1 MFRFLY
7 AIVCILVFS
16 LLLPA
21 QQLAPI
27 IDLFEPV
34 GDTQYTIASD
44 VDNDGDMDVICG
56 TDQRLFWLEQLEDG
70 SFSKQHII
78 ATSGIDY
85 RSLTVG
91 DVDNDGDE
99 DLIYTA
105 NAAGL
110 GIHLNLGGGEMGPAT
125 VLYSPGATVID
136 SYLADFNADGD
147 LDIVVSTTDE
157 VRWLRGNGNGSFGT
171 PRLVSS
177 AHATTTSVHAED
189 LDDDGD
195 LDIIVTALISDRL
208 AWHENLG
215 NETFS
220 AYREIETIHDGPQSV
235 TTADLDGDNLPDI
248 ICANNQED
256 EETGAGL
263 VWYRNLG
270 AGNFELV
277 DTLMSLGRHAYV
289 HAVDMDLD
297 GDMDLVSCHGLDE
310 MDWIAN
316 DGTGNF
322 GDPIELE
329 RFAAY
334 LRSVDTP
341 DLNNDGFPDILYVV
355 SSNSPTK
362 QNVLWRPSTGGGQHD
377 PPALITMG
385 AYNMSAPEVADIDQD
400 GLLDV
405 VVGSDGSDALV
416 WLRNEGAQF
425 SQPRL
430 LARRHNYRPSSIA
443 VVDINNDGFPDILG
457 GNVIGDNSSY
467 ADFCFYLQDS
477 DGNFTAT
484 PFFST
489 WFYNQ
494 RELQM
499 VDMDK
504 DGDLDMLWANSGTGS
519 NPNASVGWVRNDD
532 GVFSEQ
538 TILLSEE
545 TAVLDILVADFDQDD
560 QIEIIVCK
568 RGDAS
573 LVWMEHT
580 SNGNFTALQEIT
592 SSFLSGMYAQ
602 AVDMNGD
609 GMLDLVASSEG
620 AFGGVNEIAW
630 FPNLG
635 NNQFGTQQDIYEGQ
649 PPLEKFVIEDFDLDG
664 RKDIIASTYS
674 DYPMQIMRG
683 LEDGTFA
690 DPAPIEGTPNKVRH
704 FELVD
709 MENDGDWDIVGSNGD
724 SPFSSTNRLFVAY
737 NLANDVSISGTVFYD
752 ENADGE
758 QDQDELG
765 IGRIPITVVP
775 EALAVFA
782 NDEGQFNIYGPAGTY
797 TISPQLDDCWTLSTS
812 PEAYEVTFDGV
823 TNIDSLRFGVSPN
836 TQVADAAVTM
846 ASAPTRCGFTVPF
859 WLNYRNDGCWAF
871 DGQVYLVL
879 SDLATFVSASPEPSS
894 MVGDTLFW
902 DFSQLY
908 PGASRSVEMMMTIA
922 GVEFIGSTL
931 AIDAGVIPYDEAG
944 QALAAET
951 FDFFSIINCAYDPN
965 DKQVYPN
972 RSEQL
977 PFTENYTLFDEKL
990 MYTLRFQNTG
1000 TDTAFNIVLRDQLS
1014 EDLDWA
1020 TFTPGSSSHPY
1031 EATLHDDGLLEF
1043 HFRDILLPD
1052 STVNEP
1058 GSHGF
1063 VQFEISALLGLP
1075 EGTVIENTAGIYFD
1089 FNPPIIT
1096 NTIGNIMV
1104 ETLPNFTPAAAFTHN
1119 TTALEATFTDVS
1131 SNNPESWLW
1140 DFGDGNTST
1149 EQNPVHTYLAEG
1161 NYTVC
1166 LTAANAWGS
1175 NQYCQEITISLTST
1189 TDIAGTTPIQ
1199 LYPNPATSTVW
1210 VDCDNL
1216 SLPQQLVLYTT
1227 AGKPLQSIT
1236 LRERTV
1242 AWDISALPAGSYL
1255 VRTEDGK
1262 VLPLV
1267 VVK

>member
-1 MFRFLY
+1 MLRFL
-7 AIVCILVFS
+7 CFSCSLLFS
-16 LLLPA
+16 LMLPA
-21 QQLAPI
+21 QLAPI

-34 GDTQYTIASD
+34 GDTQYTIAAD
-44 VDNDGDMDVICG
+44 LDNDGDMDVICG
-56 TDQRLFWLEQLEDG
+56 TNQRLFWLEQLEDG

-78 ATSGIDY
+78 ATSGINY
-85 RSLTVG
+85 RSLAVG
-91 DVDNDGDE
+91 DVDNDGDT

-105 NAAGL
+105 NAAGM
-110 GIHLNLGGGEMGPAT
+110 GIHLNLGDGQMGPAQE
-125 VLYSPGATVID
+125 LYTPGTVIHCH
-136 SYLADFNADGD
+136 LADFNGDGA
-147 LDIVVSTTDE
+147 LDIVASATSE
-157 VRWLRGNGNGSFGT
+157 VRWLEGNGNGSFGT
-171 PRLVSS
+171 PRLVSDE
-177 AHATTTSVHAED
+177 HATTTSVHAED
-189 LDDDGD
+189 LDGDGD
-195 LDIIVTALISDRL
+195 LDILVAAQLSDRL

-220 AYREIETIHDGPQSV
+220 AYREIETLYDNPASV

-248 ICANNQED
+248 ICANYQED
-256 EETGAGL
+256 ADTGAGL

-277 DTLMSLGRHAYV
+277 DTLMNRGQHVYV
-289 HAVDMDLD
+289 SAVDMDLD

-310 MDWIAN
+310 MDWLAN

-322 GDPIELE
+322 GAPIELE

-341 DLNNDGFPDILYVV
+341 DLNNDGFPDILYAI

-362 QNVLWRPSTGGGQHD
+362 QNVLWRPSLGAGQHA
-377 PPALITMG
+377 PPALVTMG
-385 AYNMSAPEVADIDQD
+385 GYNLSAPQVADIDQD

-405 VVGSDGSDALV
+405 VVGSDGTDALV
-416 WLRNEGAQF
+416 WFKNEGLQF

-430 LARRHNYRPSSIA
+430 IARRHNYRPSSIA
-443 VVDINNDGFPDILG
+443 VVDINNDGLPDVLG

-467 ADFCFYLQDS
+467 ADFCFYLQNS
-477 DGNFTAT
+477 DGSFTAT
-484 PFFST
+484 PTFPTFF
-489 WFYNQ
+489 FNH
-494 RELQM
+494 RDMQM

-504 DGDLDMLWANSGTGS
+504 DGDLDMLWADSGSGS

-538 TILLSEE
+538 TILASEQIGI
-545 TAVLDILVADFDQDD
+545 LDILVTDFDEDD
-560 QIEIIVCK
+560 QIEIVVCK
-568 RGDAS
+568 RGGPS
-573 LVWMEHT
+573 LGWMEHT
-580 SNGNFTALQEIT
+580 ANGNFTALQEIT
-592 SSFLSGMYAQ
+592 SNFTGGMYAQ

-609 GMLDLVASSEG
+609 GLLDLVASNEN
-620 AFGGVNEIAW
+620 AFAGGVDQIAW
-630 FPNLG
+630 FANLG
-635 NNQFGTQQDIYEGQ
+635 NNQFGTQQDIYAGE
-649 PPLEKFVIEDFDLDG
+649 PPLEKFVLEDFDLDG

-674 DYPMQIMRG
+674 DYPMQIMRQ
-683 LEDGTFA
+683 LEDGTFT
-690 DPAPIEGTPNKVRH
+690 DPTPIVGTPHKVRH

-752 ENADGE
+752 LNANGE
-758 QDQDELG
+758 QDEEELG
-765 IGRIPITVVP
+765 IGRIPITVTP

-782 NDEGQFNIYGPAGTY
+782 NEQGQFNIYGPAGTY
-797 TISPQLDDCWTLSTS
+797 SISPHLDDCWTLSTT
-812 PEAYEVTFDGV
+812 PEAYEITFEG
-823 TNIDSLRFGVSPN
+823 TTYIDSLRFGVSPN
-836 TQVADAAVTM
+836 TQTADAAVTM

-871 DGQVYLVL
+871 NGQVYMVL
-879 SDLATFVSASPEPSS
+879 SELVTFVSASPEPSS

-908 PGASRSVEMMMTIA
+908 PGASRSLEMMMTIA

-931 AIDAGVIPYDEAG
+931 AMEAGVIPYDEAG
-944 QALAAET
+944 QALDTST

-972 RSEQL
+972 RSEQP
-977 PFTENYTLFDEKL
+977 PFTDNYTLFDEKL

-1020 TFTPGSSSHPY
+1020 TFRPGSSSHAY

-1052 STVNEP
+1052 STTNEP

-1063 VQFEISALLGLP
+1063 VQFEISALPGLS
-1075 EGTVIENTAGIYFD
+1075 EETVIENTAGIYFD

-1096 NTIGNIMV
+1096 NTTGSIMV
-1104 ETLPNFTPAAAFTHN
+1104 TTLPNFTPAAVFTYN
-1119 TTALEATFTDVS
+1119 TTALEATFADAS
-1131 SNNPESWLW
+1131 SNNPVSWLW

-1149 EQNPVHTYLAEG
+1149 EQNPAHTYATEG
-1161 NYTVC
+1161 NFTVC
-1166 LTAANAWGS
+1166 LTATNDWGS
-1175 NQYCQEITISLTST
+1175 NQYCEEITISLTST
-1189 TDIAGTTPIQ
+1189 SDLTGTSPIQ
-1199 LYPNPATSTVW
+1199 LYPNPANATVW
-1210 VDCDNL
+1210 VDCSNL
-1216 SLPQQLVLYTT
+1216 PLPQQLVLYTT

-1236 LRERTV
+1236 LRENSV

-1255 VRTEDGK
+1255 VRTESGV